1 MALPNT
7 FAAQTSPQMVELD
20 QNFAALGALTTIP
33 STATGTNTLALTVA
47 ANTPTVAAYANY
59 QAFSFIAANTNTT
72 ATTAA
77 VGSLAALNVY
87 VDTSTG
93 PVLTTGGEIRAGN
106 LAVLTYDSALNTGAG
121 GFHLTSVLPQ
131 PRPNISITNSVT
143 IASGT
148 TLTAA
153 QLTGSGN
160 GFAVILRTGGGG
172 SGFNDQTDTAAA
184 IVSAIPSVVVNAR
197 FQFRYINTT
206 GQTGTITAGSGVTVN
221 ATNTTTA
228 NGATHDYV
236 GVITNVG
243 TPAVSIYG

>member
-1 MALPNT
+1 MPLPNT
-7 FAAQTSPQMVELD
+7 FAAQTTPQMVELD
-20 QNFAALGALTTIP
+20 QNFAALGALAAIP
-33 STATGTNTLALTVA
+33 CTASGTNTIALTPA
-47 ANTPTVAAYANY
+47 ANAPTVAAYGNY
-59 QAFSFIAANTNTT
+59 QPFSFIASATNTT
-72 ATTAA
+72 AATAA
-77 VGSLAALNVY
+77 VGSLAALSIY
-87 VDTSTG
+87 TDTSVG
-93 PVLTTGGEIRAGN
+93 PTLTAGGEIRAGN
-106 LAVLTYDSALNTGAG
+106 LVVLTYDSTLNTGAG
-121 GFHLTSVLPQ
+121 GFHLSSVLPQ
-131 PRPNISITNSVT
+131 PRPNVSITNSVT

-160 GFAVILRTGGGG
+160 GWAVILRSGGGG

-184 IVSAIPSVVVNAR
+184 IVAAIPSVVTNAR

-228 NGATHDYV
+228 AGATHDYV